1 MATRIE
7 KMYEYPVFQY
17 MKGLP
22 EEIVA
27 FEAKTGTSLPDTFE
41 YRFIQVIETNE
52 MIMAIGKIG
61 DFYVVV
67 MEIGERVTYEL
78 HENKSSF
85 KLWAAEL
92 SFTITTAHKGMK
104 TNDDEQKNIEDNM
117 RSFLEKVEKITNE
130 DEG

>member
-27 FEAKTGTSLPDTFE
+27 FEAKTGTSLPDTFD
-41 YRFIQVIETNE
+41 YCFVQVMETNE
-52 MIMAIGKIG
+52 MVMALGRIG
-61 DFYVVV
+61 DFYVIV

-78 HENKSSF
+78 HENKASF

-92 SFTITTAHKGMK
+92 TSTITSAHRGMD
-104 TNDDEQKNIEDNM
+104 TNKEEKKNIEDNM
-117 RSFLEKVEKITNE
+117 RAFLEKVEKITKEE
-130 DEG
+130 DE